1 MGIRLASYNQDVEKY
16 ATATGIQPTITAYCT
31 ECLMALLVVTLAG
44 SYCQQ
49 MLGDLLPWARGGR
62 AFVHKEGYHPHWKG
76 MTPRA
81 RLYLK
86 QLVYWKI

>member
-1 MGIRLASYNQDVEKY
+1 MCS
-16 ATATGIQPTITAYCT
+16 ATGIQPTLSAYYT
-31 ECLMALLVVTLAG
+31 DAWWLLRSCADAG
-44 SYCQQ
+44 SHCQQ